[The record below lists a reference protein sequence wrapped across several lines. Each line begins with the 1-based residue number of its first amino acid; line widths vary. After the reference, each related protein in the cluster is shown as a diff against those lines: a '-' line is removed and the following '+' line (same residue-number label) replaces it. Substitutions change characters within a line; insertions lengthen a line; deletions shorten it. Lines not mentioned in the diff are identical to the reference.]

1 MFRIWGEDRGDA
13 VSLKQKKDKRNRFR
27 QNGAAGMRENYR
39 IFLDSKAGLISGTL
53 RLACHEGTASGEM
66 ELANVPLALSQVE
79 FEGNKRSFCGTL
91 SMEGMS
97 LDFQAE
103 GELDDDVLYVMVRS
117 GGRQMLITGF
127 LQES

>member
-1 MFRIWGEDRGDA
+1 
-13 VSLKQKKDKRNRFR
+13 
-27 QNGAAGMRENYR
+27 MRENYR

-53 RLACHEGTASGEM
+53 QLACHEGTASGEM

-103 GELDDDVLYVMVRS
+103 GELDDDVLDVMVRS

>member
-1 MFRIWGEDRGDA
+1 
-13 VSLKQKKDKRNRFR
+13 
-27 QNGAAGMRENYR
+27 MRENYR

-103 GELDDDVLYVMVRS
+103 GELDDDVLDVMVRS
-117 GGRQMLITGF
+117 GGRQMLIPGF